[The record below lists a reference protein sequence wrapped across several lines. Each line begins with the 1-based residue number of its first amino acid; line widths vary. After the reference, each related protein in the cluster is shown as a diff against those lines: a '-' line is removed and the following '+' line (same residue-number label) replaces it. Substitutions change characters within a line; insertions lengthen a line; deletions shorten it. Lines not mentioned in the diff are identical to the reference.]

1 MTELKVGDKVKLKE
15 NLIAEEKYNGLRL
28 SPVTLDF
35 KGNILEIKKV
45 RESTSCSSKIYQL
58 KRNKDLTDRKGNT
71 VIHHRFTRDML
82 RPVKSK
88 VKRL

>member
-15 NLIAEEKYNGLRL
+15 NLIAREKYNGLRL

-45 RESTSCSSKIYQL
+45 RESTSYSSKLYEL
-58 KRNKDLTDRKGNT
+58 KSNKYLTDRKGNRI
-71 VIHHRFTRDML
+71 IHHIFTRDML